1 MSSRAGGGSRP
12 RATWWV
18 ATAAV
23 AAGAVVTG
31 WRLGGRVRRVEV
43 VGGSMAPGLAPGD
56 RLVVVGPL
64 RRPARWPA
72 PGTVV
77 AVRDPRQPSRL
88 LVKRVASV
96 DPEAATAVVL
106 GDAAGESTD
115 SRTFGPLP
123 LGAYVGAV
131 RYRYAPAGRTGRPR

>member
-1 MSSRAGGGSRP
+1 MSRRAGGRSRP
-12 RATWWV
+12 RAAWLAA

-23 AAGAVVTG
+23 AAAVATG
-31 WRLGGRVRRVEV
+31 WHLGGRIRRVEV
-43 VGGSMAPGLAPGD
+43 VGGSMAPALVPGD

-77 AVRDPRQPSRL
+77 AVRDPRQPSRM

-96 DPEAATAVVL
+96 DPGAATAVVL
-106 GDAAGESTD
+106 GDAPGESTD

-123 LGAYVGAV
+123 LAAYVGAV
-131 RYRYAPAGRTGRPR
+131 RYRYAPAGRTGRPA